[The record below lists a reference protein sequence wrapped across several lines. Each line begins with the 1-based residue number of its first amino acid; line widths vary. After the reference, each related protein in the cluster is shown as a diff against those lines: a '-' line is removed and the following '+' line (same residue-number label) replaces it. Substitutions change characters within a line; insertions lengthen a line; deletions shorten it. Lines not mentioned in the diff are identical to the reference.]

1 MTDQD
6 KDQVP
11 ASPDAGSAATESP
24 ESGPVVLEVYDEMSP
39 LAKLGVLVVVT
50 AVLACLIAGFH
61 DALWHWFEVHT
72 GTVNESGPYYG
83 FWSGFGSDIG
93 EATLVVGVA
102 AAWRHHTCHVKG
114 CPHLGR
120 AVEGTPYLA
129 CPKHHPDHEGKKR
142 SVSLAT
148 IHLAHR
154 RAKEAQSKQPAAER
168 EPISA

>member
-61 DALWHWFEVHT
+61 DAL
-72 GTVNESGPYYG
+72 
-83 FWSGFGSDIG
+83 
-93 EATLVVGVA
+93 
-102 AAWRHHTCHVKG
+102 
-114 CPHLGR
+114 
-120 AVEGTPYLA
+120 
-129 CPKHHPDHEGKKR
+129 
-142 SVSLAT
+142 
-148 IHLAHR
+148 
-154 RAKEAQSKQPAAER
+154 
-168 EPISA
+168 